1 MVSFYSNKKTF
12 HFQIFRGYIFLQILN
27 QDQPASNTICS
38 LQICKKLSFETKL
51 SLPTSFKYITLEI
64 LNLEK
69 QNFWIILQLPESNF
83 SLKMYHLNFQRCRH
97 LTHSPFSQF
106 QFTTKLIQQG
116 EQTKVLTTGCKNDNT
131 KNILMKPN

>member
-83 SLKMYHLNFQRCRH
+83 SLKMYHLNFQRCRY
-97 LTHSPFSQF
+97 LTHSLFSQF

-116 EQTKVLTTGCKNDNT
+116 EQTKVLTTGCINDNT

>member
-64 LNLEK
+64 LNLENK
-69 QNFWIILQLPESNF
+69 FFGSSCNYQSNF
-83 SLKMYHLNFQRCRH
+83 SLKMYHLNFQRCRY
-97 LTHSPFSQF
+97 LTHSLFSQF
-106 QFTTKLIQQG
+106 QFTTKLTQKE